1 MMGKIK
7 FMFQTTNQK
16 TSETFFELAVDG
28 LGFFSSLPLFLLFR
42 LFRAAQRFS
51 GRHFGRWICT
61 FGNSTQ
67 IIDLIL
73 AEERIRKIRPFDALH
88 LSWCGIKKNC
98 AGYGLR
104 IADIRDPSHSRFSET
119 NQLNS
124 FQFPSFSHIWT
135 YPAK

>member
-1 MMGKIK
+1 MMGKQKMI
-7 FMFQTTNQK
+7 QTTNQK

-28 LGFFSSLPLFLLFR
+28 LGFFSSLPLFL

-104 IADIRDPSHSRFSET
+104 IADIRRWAQPF
-119 NQLNS
+119 
-124 FQFPSFSHIWT
+124 
-135 YPAK
+135 

>member
-28 LGFFSSLPLFLLFR
+28 LGFFSSLPLFL

-88 LSWCGIKKNC
+88 LSFG
-98 AGYGLR
+98 GVGLTAR
-104 IADIRDPSHSRFSET
+104 GEMLEDGKIFVDPSNIPAILDSRKPTS
-119 NQLNS
+119 
-124 FQFPSFSHIWT
+124 
-135 YPAK
+135 